1 MKNKKNIQKLKDA
14 KSNREYN
21 IIRKNYK
28 CYCITCNRRA
38 GIFDA
43 YCGPR
48 SNKTQKSWKLFRTHQ
63 WKKHPQL
70 SWFRAFALQA
80 RGPRFES
87 QRVHQTII
95 NMDTQRLNHFAEN
108 LLTFPQIIQENQ
120 IALLDTT
127 EEIYRVNKEISV
139 LESKIR
145 SDIAAEVDENNKKVY
160 PNAESRDA
168 AFVEK
173 SSQNPEI
180 TNLQSQHTSLQRLSN
195 IRRFEIERL
204 QNEQRNLRS
213 VLDFFKSI

>member
-1 MKNKKNIQKLKDA
+1 ML
-14 KSNREYN
+14 
-21 IIRKNYK
+21 
-28 CYCITCNRRA
+28 
-38 GIFDA
+38 
-43 YCGPR
+43 
-48 SNKTQKSWKLFRTHQ
+48 L
-63 WKKHPQL
+63 
-70 SWFRAFALQA
+70 
-80 RGPRFES
+80 
-87 QRVHQTII
+87 
-95 NMDTQRLNHFAEN
+95 NMDTQQLNQFAEN
-108 LLTFPQIIQENQ
+108 LLTLPQIIQENQ

-139 LESKIR
+139 LESKIK

>member
-1 MKNKKNIQKLKDA
+1 M
-14 KSNREYN
+14 
-21 IIRKNYK
+21 
-28 CYCITCNRRA
+28 
-38 GIFDA
+38 
-43 YCGPR
+43 
-48 SNKTQKSWKLFRTHQ
+48 
-63 WKKHPQL
+63 
-70 SWFRAFALQA
+70 
-80 RGPRFES
+80 
-87 QRVHQTII
+87 
-95 NMDTQRLNHFAEN
+95 
-108 LLTFPQIIQENQ
+108 
-120 IALLDTT
+120 DTT

-139 LESKIR
+139 LESKIK

-173 SSQNPEI
+173 SSQDFEI

>member
-1 MKNKKNIQKLKDA
+1 
-14 KSNREYN
+14 
-21 IIRKNYK
+21 
-28 CYCITCNRRA
+28 
-38 GIFDA
+38 
-43 YCGPR
+43 
-48 SNKTQKSWKLFRTHQ
+48 
-63 WKKHPQL
+63 
-70 SWFRAFALQA
+70 
-80 RGPRFES
+80 
-87 QRVHQTII
+87 
-95 NMDTQRLNHFAEN
+95 MDTQRLNHFAET
-108 LLTFPQIIQENQ
+108 LLTLPQIIQENQ

-139 LESKIR
+139 LESKIK

>member
-1 MKNKKNIQKLKDA
+1 MDA
-14 KSNREYN
+14 
-21 IIRKNYK
+21 
-28 CYCITCNRRA
+28 
-38 GIFDA
+38 
-43 YCGPR
+43 
-48 SNKTQKSWKLFRTHQ
+48 Q
-63 WKKHPQL
+63 QL
-70 SWFRAFALQA
+70 NQ
-80 RGPRFES
+80 
-87 QRVHQTII
+87 
-95 NMDTQRLNHFAEN
+95 FAEN
-108 LLTFPQIIQENQ
+108 LLTLPQIIQENQ
-120 IALLDTT
+120 IALLDTP

-139 LESKIR
+139 LESKIK

-173 SSQNPEI
+173 SSQDSEI

>member
-1 MKNKKNIQKLKDA
+1 
-14 KSNREYN
+14 
-21 IIRKNYK
+21 
-28 CYCITCNRRA
+28 
-38 GIFDA
+38 
-43 YCGPR
+43 
-48 SNKTQKSWKLFRTHQ
+48 
-63 WKKHPQL
+63 
-70 SWFRAFALQA
+70 
-80 RGPRFES
+80 
-87 QRVHQTII
+87 
-95 NMDTQRLNHFAEN
+95 MDTQQLNQFAEN
-108 LLTFPQIIQENQ
+108 LLTLPQIIQENQ

-139 LESKIR
+139 LESKIK

-173 SSQNPEI
+173 SSQDFEI
-180 TNLQSQHTSLQRLSN
+180 TNLQSYHTSLQRLSN

>member
-1 MKNKKNIQKLKDA
+1 MDA
-14 KSNREYN
+14 
-21 IIRKNYK
+21 
-28 CYCITCNRRA
+28 
-38 GIFDA
+38 
-43 YCGPR
+43 
-48 SNKTQKSWKLFRTHQ
+48 Q
-63 WKKHPQL
+63 QL
-70 SWFRAFALQA
+70 NQ
-80 RGPRFES
+80 
-87 QRVHQTII
+87 
-95 NMDTQRLNHFAEN
+95 FAEN
-108 LLTFPQIIQENQ
+108 LLTLPQIIQENQ

-139 LESKIR
+139 LESKIK
-145 SDIAAEVDENNKKVY
+145 SDIAAEVDENNKNVY

-173 SSQNPEI
+173 SSQDSEI

>member
-1 MKNKKNIQKLKDA
+1 
-14 KSNREYN
+14 
-21 IIRKNYK
+21 
-28 CYCITCNRRA
+28 
-38 GIFDA
+38 
-43 YCGPR
+43 
-48 SNKTQKSWKLFRTHQ
+48 
-63 WKKHPQL
+63 
-70 SWFRAFALQA
+70 
-80 RGPRFES
+80 
-87 QRVHQTII
+87 
-95 NMDTQRLNHFAEN
+95 MDTQRLNHFAEN

>member
-1 MKNKKNIQKLKDA
+1 MDA
-14 KSNREYN
+14 
-21 IIRKNYK
+21 
-28 CYCITCNRRA
+28 
-38 GIFDA
+38 
-43 YCGPR
+43 
-48 SNKTQKSWKLFRTHQ
+48 Q
-63 WKKHPQL
+63 QL
-70 SWFRAFALQA
+70 NQ
-80 RGPRFES
+80 
-87 QRVHQTII
+87 
-95 NMDTQRLNHFAEN
+95 FAEN
-108 LLTFPQIIQENQ
+108 LLTLPQIIQENQ

-139 LESKIR
+139 LESKIK

-173 SSQNPEI
+173 SSQNPEV

>member
-1 MKNKKNIQKLKDA
+1 MDA
-14 KSNREYN
+14 
-21 IIRKNYK
+21 
-28 CYCITCNRRA
+28 
-38 GIFDA
+38 
-43 YCGPR
+43 
-48 SNKTQKSWKLFRTHQ
+48 Q
-63 WKKHPQL
+63 QL
-70 SWFRAFALQA
+70 NQ
-80 RGPRFES
+80 
-87 QRVHQTII
+87 
-95 NMDTQRLNHFAEN
+95 FAEN
-108 LLTFPQIIQENQ
+108 LLTLPQIIQENQ

-139 LESKIR
+139 LESKIK

>member
-1 MKNKKNIQKLKDA
+1 MHAQ
-14 KSNREYN
+14 
-21 IIRKNYK
+21 
-28 CYCITCNRRA
+28 
-38 GIFDA
+38 
-43 YCGPR
+43 
-48 SNKTQKSWKLFRTHQ
+48 
-63 WKKHPQL
+63 QL
-70 SWFRAFALQA
+70 NQ
-80 RGPRFES
+80 
-87 QRVHQTII
+87 
-95 NMDTQRLNHFAEN
+95 FAEN
-108 LLTFPQIIQENQ
+108 LLTLPQIIQENQ

-139 LESKIR
+139 LESKIK

-168 AFVEK
+168 SFVEK
-173 SSQNPEI
+173 SSQDSEI

>member
-1 MKNKKNIQKLKDA
+1 MDA
-14 KSNREYN
+14 
-21 IIRKNYK
+21 
-28 CYCITCNRRA
+28 
-38 GIFDA
+38 
-43 YCGPR
+43 
-48 SNKTQKSWKLFRTHQ
+48 Q
-63 WKKHPQL
+63 QL
-70 SWFRAFALQA
+70 NQ
-80 RGPRFES
+80 
-87 QRVHQTII
+87 
-95 NMDTQRLNHFAEN
+95 FAEN
-108 LLTFPQIIQENQ
+108 LLTLPQIIQENQ

-127 EEIYRVNKEISV
+127 EEIYRANKEISV
-139 LESKIR
+139 LESKIK

-173 SSQNPEI
+173 SSQDSEI

>member
-1 MKNKKNIQKLKDA
+1 
-14 KSNREYN
+14 
-21 IIRKNYK
+21 
-28 CYCITCNRRA
+28 
-38 GIFDA
+38 
-43 YCGPR
+43 
-48 SNKTQKSWKLFRTHQ
+48 
-63 WKKHPQL
+63 
-70 SWFRAFALQA
+70 
-80 RGPRFES
+80 
-87 QRVHQTII
+87 
-95 NMDTQRLNHFAEN
+95 MDTQRLNHFAEN
-108 LLTFPQIIQENQ
+108 LLTLPQIIQENQ

-139 LESKIR
+139 LESKIK

>member
-1 MKNKKNIQKLKDA
+1 
-14 KSNREYN
+14 
-21 IIRKNYK
+21 
-28 CYCITCNRRA
+28 
-38 GIFDA
+38 
-43 YCGPR
+43 
-48 SNKTQKSWKLFRTHQ
+48 
-63 WKKHPQL
+63 
-70 SWFRAFALQA
+70 
-80 RGPRFES
+80 
-87 QRVHQTII
+87 
-95 NMDTQRLNHFAEN
+95 MDTQRLNQFAEN
-108 LLTFPQIIQENQ
+108 LLTLPQIIQENQ

-139 LESKIR
+139 LESKIK

-173 SSQNPEI
+173 SSQDFEI
-180 TNLQSQHTSLQRLSN
+180 TNLQSYHTSLQRLSN

>member
-1 MKNKKNIQKLKDA
+1 MDA
-14 KSNREYN
+14 
-21 IIRKNYK
+21 
-28 CYCITCNRRA
+28 
-38 GIFDA
+38 
-43 YCGPR
+43 
-48 SNKTQKSWKLFRTHQ
+48 Q
-63 WKKHPQL
+63 QL
-70 SWFRAFALQA
+70 NQ
-80 RGPRFES
+80 
-87 QRVHQTII
+87 
-95 NMDTQRLNHFAEN
+95 FAEN
-108 LLTFPQIIQENQ
+108 LLTLPQIIQENQ

-127 EEIYRVNKEISV
+127 KEIYRVNKEISV
-139 LESKIR
+139 LESKIK

-173 SSQNPEI
+173 SSQDSEI